1 MGRNYDP
8 WSHAF
13 ELRLDI
19 TEETLPAGVHGA
31 YQHDKRLVILRP
43 GLSQRSA
50 RCTLAHEIQHHL
62 AGDTVTC
69 SIFLHRKA
77 ELLASKR
84 AAWMLV
90 DPFEYVE
97 AEALHEGH
105 LASMAHSLDVT
116 VRVLRDWQ
124 SLVYAVAA

>member
-19 TEETLPAGVHGA
+19 IEEVMPRGVHGE
-31 YQHDKRLVILRP
+31 YRHDQRLVILRR
-43 GLSQRSA
+43 GLSRRSA

-69 SIFLHRKA
+69 SISLHRKA
-77 ELLASKR
+77 EMLASRR
-84 AAWMLV
+84 AAWVLV

-97 AEALHEGH
+97 AERMHEGH
-105 LASMAHSLDVT
+105 PASMAHSLDVT
-116 VRVLRDWQ
+116 VKVLRDWQ
-124 SLVYAVAA
+124 ALVYAVAA